1 MYMYGI
7 AVPLS
12 WARVLSS
19 SEAIFQMELL
29 TQHCAINSPLH
40 KMQNNHKSGFIY
52 PHRFWQQ
59 QQKNDFTEAL
69 AL

>member
-19 SEAIFQMELL
+19 SEAIFQMEITDTALCNQQL
-29 TQHCAINSPLH
+29 TA
-40 KMQNNHKSGFIY
+40 
-52 PHRFWQQ
+52 
-59 QQKNDFTEAL
+59 
-69 AL
+69 